1 MKKICILSF
10 LLFQVVA
17 YSQKTERERIS
28 VVSPDRDTL
37 WLINNNTGNLI
48 AHSWEEYQDTPEQK
62 KPVILLVDVLPVD
75 RYCYINSNKKNGK
88 RKRGK
93 K

>member
-1 MKKICILSF
+1 MKKIYILLF
-10 LLFQVVA
+10 LLFQGVA
-17 YSQKTERERIS
+17 YSQKTEHERIS
-28 VVSPDRDTL
+28 VVSPSKDTL
-37 WLINNNTGNLI
+37 WLINNSTGHLI

-75 RYCYINSNKKNGK
+75 RYCYVNSNKKNGK